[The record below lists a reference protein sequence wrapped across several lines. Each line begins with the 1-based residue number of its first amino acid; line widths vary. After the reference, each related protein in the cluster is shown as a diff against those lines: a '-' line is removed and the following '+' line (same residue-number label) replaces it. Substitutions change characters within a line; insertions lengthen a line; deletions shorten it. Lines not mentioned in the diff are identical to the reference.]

1 MWRDSVLIII
11 ICAHKLHWKEK
22 EKLLLNHIKSHLKQK
37 DISSKIKQTGV
48 QDENATVEK
57 AENDAASPD
66 KC

>member
-1 MWRDSVLIII
+1 VKRQRPHYHYL
-11 ICAHKLHWKEK
+11 CAQTALKGKREVAIK
-22 EKLLLNHIKSHLKQK
+22 NHIKSHLKQK
-37 DISSKIKQTGV
+37 YISSKIKQTGV

>member
-1 MWRDSVLIII
+1 
-11 ICAHKLHWKEK
+11 
-22 EKLLLNHIKSHLKQK
+22 LLLNHIKSHLKQK